1 METIYQSRIRKRGYI
16 HFLIGLFVRIP
27 SFLKFSYSRL
37 VARAKGAIVDRSV
50 TIPVAVAKKFNHGV
64 IVDSNVSIGY
74 HVDFTS
80 MLYPMHIGHHVIIG
94 NNVSF
99 ISSTHDIDS
108 TKILTFHYC

>member
-50 TIPVAVAKKFNHGV
+50 TIPVAVAKKIQPRCNCRQQCFDW
-64 IVDSNVSIGY
+64 ISCR
-74 HVDFTS
+74 
-80 MLYPMHIGHHVIIG
+80 LYLHVISYAYWTSC
-94 NNVSF
+94 NYWEQC
-99 ISSTHDIDS
+99 
-108 TKILTFHYC
+108 KFHIKYS